1 MSIPPYT
8 LYHRHK
14 ELGCDACFSFLFNP
28 TGCTTYK
35 RLNIVSIH
43 SLGKFFKEIIL
54 EVFPKSL

>member
-28 TGCTTYK
+28 TGCTNYK

-54 EVFPKSL
+54 EVLPKSL